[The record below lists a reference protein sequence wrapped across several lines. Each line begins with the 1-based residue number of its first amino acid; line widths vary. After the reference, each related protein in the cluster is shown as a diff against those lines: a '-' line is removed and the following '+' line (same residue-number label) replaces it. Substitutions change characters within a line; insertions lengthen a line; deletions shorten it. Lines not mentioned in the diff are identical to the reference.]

1 MADFPD
7 LEPFAR
13 SFTLGEYPI
22 TQQKAWGLTEIPFRH
37 GLVPVAHQL
46 KLSYQEITSAEAA
59 LIRDHHADQHGGL
72 LPFDLPEAVFRG
84 NPAPP
89 LGPWRYIKPPDE
101 THLDGGLVNVAVEL
115 ETVLPE

>member
-7 LEPFAR
+7 LEPIAR
-13 SFTLGEYPI
+13 AFTFGEYPI
-22 TQQKAWGLTEIPFRH
+22 SQQKAWGLTDVPFRH
-37 GLVPVAHQL
+37 GLAPSAHQL
-46 KLSYQEITSAEAA
+46 KLTYQEITSAEAA
-59 LIRDHHADQHGGL
+59 SIRDHHAGQLGGL
-72 LPFDLPEAVFRG
+72 LPFDLSSAVFNG

-89 LGPWRYIKPPDE
+89 LGPWRYTKPPEE